1 MKKRLADCAVWEQWG
16 FYLVIEMA
24 AAAYLSTGAVSVGI
38 AASSLVFLGQRYFT
52 GRWPYID
59 KKIASAIGIYI
70 AVNYLIAA
78 LSIAPSVSLRQVGS
92 DVYRFFPFFFAAA
105 YVRTRKQLWQ
115 VLLAFGISVFV
126 NNLVALS
133 QFFGGLQNADVQ
145 AGKTWMHIHGLISS
159 STFFSSLL
167 LLSLPVSCLGFT
179 RREFPRYGRFFFAG
193 LFAFSCILLI
203 LCRSRG
209 GWVAFAGTLFIAFFM
224 DARLRNVCLKMAA
237 VIACVFAV
245 LATVVYP
252 SFMLRLS
259 SIMDTTKNPSN
270 LQRIWMW
277 QASVDIWKDHPMH
290 GTGQDTFGLVYTK
303 DSKYMRPKAIPFGN
317 PHSNFFK
324 ALSETGIVGVLAS
337 LGLHAFF
344 VYRLW
349 RLHRL
354 QCGNVLMTFGAA
366 GILMLM
372 AIVLGGLTDT
382 TMNQHKIM
390 RTYWLLLGI
399 MFAGTHIVTEQ
410 DTSERDGL
418 C

>member
-1 MKKRLADCAVWEQWG
+1 MKKRLADCAVWQQWG
-16 FYLVIEMA
+16 FYLVLAMSA
-24 AAAYLSTGAVSVGI
+24 TAYLSTGAVSVGI

-52 GRWPYID
+52 GKWPYVD
-59 KKIASAIGIYI
+59 KKIASVIGIYI

-105 YVRTRKQLWQ
+105 YIRTKKQLWQ

-126 NNLVALS
+126 NNLVAVS
-133 QFFGGLQNADVQ
+133 QFVNGLDNKDVQ
-145 AGKTWMHIHGLISS
+145 AGKTWMNIHGLISS

-167 LLSLPVSCLGFT
+167 LLSLPVLCLGFT
-179 RREFPRYGRFFFAG
+179 RREFPRYGRFFLAG

-209 GWVAFAGTLFIAFFM
+209 GWVAFAGTLLIAFFM
-224 DARLRNVCLKMAA
+224 DARLRKVCLKMAA
-237 VIACVFAV
+237 VLACAFAV

-259 SIMDTTKNPSN
+259 SIADTTKNESN

-277 QASVDIWKDHPMH
+277 QASVDIWEDYPMH

-303 DSKYMRPKAIPFGN
+303 DSKYMRPKAMPFGN
-317 PHSNFFK
+317 PHNNFFK

-354 QCGNVLMTFGAA
+354 QCGNVLMTFGTA
-366 GILMLM
+366 GILMLA

-390 RTYWLLLGI
+390 RTYWLLMGT
-399 MFAGTHIVTEQ
+399 MFAGAYMEARQ
-410 DTSERDGL
+410 DMSGRDGL

>member
-1 MKKRLADCAVWEQWG
+1 MKKRLADCAVWQQWG
-16 FYLVIEMA
+16 FYLVLAMSA
-24 AAAYLSTGAVSVGI
+24 TAYLSTGAVSVGI

-52 GRWPYID
+52 GKWPYVD
-59 KKIASAIGIYI
+59 KKIASVIGIYI

-105 YVRTRKQLWQ
+105 YIRTKKQLWQ

-126 NNLVALS
+126 NNLVAVS
-133 QFFGGLQNADVQ
+133 QFVNGLDNKDVQ
-145 AGKTWMHIHGLISS
+145 AGKTWMNIHGLISS

-179 RREFPRYGRFFFAG
+179 RRDFPRYGRFFFAG

-224 DARLRNVCLKMAA
+224 DARLRKVCLKMAA

-354 QCGNVLMTFGAA
+354 QCGNVLMTFGTA
-366 GILMLM
+366 GILMLA

-390 RTYWLLLGI
+390 RTYWLLMGT
-399 MFAGTHIVTEQ
+399 MFAGAYMEARQ
-410 DTSERDGL
+410 DMSGRDGL